1 MTVESEEIA
10 TRKPV
15 ARSKIS
21 NRPGA
26 LIGVDGRTAWARR
39 FRDLVHQ
46 HMADLGGEDRLSQAE
61 LTLINRAAT
70 LTCEL
75 ERMDTRFAEAGEAS
89 RDDLDTYQ
97 KTAGALRRLLESI
110 GLERRARDVTH
121 DLKAYVEARGA
132 VS

>member
-1 MTVESEEIA
+1 
-10 TRKPV
+10 
-15 ARSKIS
+15 
-21 NRPGA
+21 
-26 LIGVDGRTAWARR
+26 
-39 FRDLVHQ
+39 
-46 HMADLGGEDRLSQAE
+46 MADLGGEDRLSQAE